1 MKISEALAQIDSLLP
16 NTYPQLDKVRWLSN
30 LDSKVKT
37 LIIDTHEGGEGVT
50 FSSYDGTTDLN
61 TELLI
66 PAPFDEIYLRWL
78 EAQIHLANS
87 EYERHN
93 NAIEGYNTV
102 WVAYQNYYNRTHM
115 PKGCRFKY
123 F

>member
-16 NTYPQLDKVRWLSN
+16 NTYPQLDKVRLLSN

-50 FSSYDGTTDLN
+50 FSGYDGTTDLN

-66 PAPFDEIYLRWL
+66 SAPFTDVYLRWL
-78 EAQIHLANS
+78 EAQIHYANG
-87 EYERHN
+87 EVNRYN
-93 NAIEGYNTV
+93 NAIENYNAEWT
-102 WVAYQNYYNRTHM
+102 AYQNYYNRTHM

>member
-1 MKISEALAQIDSLLP
+1 MKIAEALAQIDTQLP
-16 NTYPQLDKVRWLSN
+16 NTYPQMDKVRWLSN

-50 FSSYDGTTDLN
+50 FSGYDGTDLD

-66 PAPFDEIYLRWL
+66 PAPFTDVYLRWL
-78 EAQIHLANS
+78 EAQIHYANG
-87 EYERHN
+87 EVKRYN
-93 NAIEGYNTV
+93 NAIENYNVEWT
-102 WVAYQNYYNRTHM
+102 AYQNHYNRTHM
-115 PKGCRFKY
+115 PKGTRFKY